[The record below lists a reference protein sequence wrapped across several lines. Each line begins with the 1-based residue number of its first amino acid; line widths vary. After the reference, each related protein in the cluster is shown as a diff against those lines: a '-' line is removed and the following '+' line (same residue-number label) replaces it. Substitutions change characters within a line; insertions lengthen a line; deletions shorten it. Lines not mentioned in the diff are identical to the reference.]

1 MAQIPG
7 VFQKRYPCEQVPED
21 DLIKAVL
28 NLDWGPSY
36 AEQLRRGTC
45 RIPLTEIPRSGIQS
59 LCILGKENE
68 RTNEGLKSAKL
79 SSGAY
84 VNRTGSFL
92 LLVHPE
98 ADDLLKALQ
107 LCRRSLC
114 QLLIWYSDI
123 ISLPEL
129 ENLTQ
134 LTHLDLSWCRNLTAL
149 PSLHNLTQLTQLE
162 LYECS
167 SLTALPSLD
176 NLKQLTDL
184 TLSGCSSLT
193 VLPSLDSLA
202 QLTGLNLSECSSLTA
217 LPSLDNLTQ
226 LTQLNLSKCSSLTDL
241 PSLDNLTQLT
251 RLDLSNCSRLT
262 TLLRLENLTHLT
274 KLLLENCCKLTTLP
288 NGIRQLQSLRRLDLS
303 KMHLHSLPDWL
314 PEITERFTTDYMDT
328 ESGTSGAIVNLGK
341 TIVDGVDM
349 SIFEQPYEMV
359 VEWFEKRKKG
369 AVQQLNEIKVVFLG
383 DGEAGKSH
391 TIARLMN
398 DGGDPID
405 YTDKSTPGIVIKHR
419 DYEVDDRKFRVH
431 YWDFGGQEIMHSM
444 HRIFLTKRTM
454 YVVLLNARDD
464 TQGDKAYYW
473 LQNIQS
479 FAPNAPVLLVLNKI
493 DQNPKAS
500 VDERTLRAKYPGL
513 TEIVR
518 MSALEFDQ
526 EQFNLEF
533 TDVLLKEICKC
544 DCLDAQWPKAWIAVK
559 NRLENMDT
567 HYILGTEYKRICRE
581 CQVGEVETELLDWFN
596 DLGVSFCFCDKED
609 YALKKHVILRPDWI
623 TNGLYIILFNDCAGA
638 KNGLI
643 PHESIYELLERASHD
658 KSIRCTL
665 PDASYNQPG
674 DVEYVLGV
682 MRKFQLS
689 LDAGDRREFVPMLCQ
704 RESTVDIHYLE
715 KDADTLEFRMEF
727 EYLPDNLLHRL
738 MVERHSE
745 LDMTNIWRT
754 GARFELPG
762 TGISAVVV
770 IESETL
776 KFFIRHTGTMHRPN
790 TYLTMLKA
798 NTDRIWRRMGL
809 QEPNYQLVY
818 KLDNKTGIFD
828 YEELQQAHEDGESTV
843 YSKVWRRRIAIK
855 DILNQSAP
863 DDLQKEH
870 QLLLSILQA
879 CEHIQR
885 EPDCRGTKEDS
896 RNRRMRDNLE
906 AGKYNIHDQ
915 TQIGVSNSGK
925 DVGELDLMVYDD
937 QRRPWSIIEALR
949 IYNGSTQDWDGH
961 LSKALKN
968 YNPHGVPFLFLV
980 TYVDCEKKKFDHIWD
995 VYQKHIKLYDP
1006 DDFAYVKDSFVPITG
1021 LRNNHYL
1028 RIASAQYACEKYTP
1042 TVYHIFVQMD
1052 PGK

>member
-1 MAQIPG
+1 MALFPG
-7 VFQKRYPCEQVPED
+7 LFQKRYPCEQIPEE
-21 DLIKAVL
+21 DLINAVL
-28 NLDWGPSY
+28 NLGWSSSD
-36 AEQLRRGTC
+36 AERVRRGTC
-45 RIPLTEIPRSGIQS
+45 RIPQAEIPWSGIQS

-68 RTNEGLKSAKL
+68 GTNEGLESAEL

-98 ADDLLKALQ
+98 ADALLNTLQ
-107 LCRRSLC
+107 LCRYSLC
-114 QLLIWYSDI
+114 RLRIRHSDI
-123 ISLPEL
+123 ISLPGL

-134 LTHLDLSWCRNLTAL
+134 LTQLDLSW
-149 PSLHNLTQLTQLE
+149 
-162 LYECS
+162 CS

-176 NLKQLTDL
+176 NLKQLTYL
-184 TLSGCSSLT
+184 NLFGCSSLT
-193 VLPSLDSLA
+193 ALPYLDNLKQLTQLSLYDCESLTALPSLDNLKQLTYLNLTECSS
-202 QLTGLNLSECSSLTA
+202 LTGLPSLNNQTQLTQLILWKCSSLTA
-217 LPSLDNLTQ
+217 LPSLDNL
-226 LTQLNLSKCSSLTDL
+226 K
-241 PSLDNLTQLT
+241 QLT
-251 RLDLSNCSRLT
+251 RLDLSRCSSLT
-262 TLLRLENLTHLT
+262 VLPKSLRNLESL
-274 KLLLENCCKLTTLP
+274 
-288 NGIRQLQSLRRLDLS
+288 RQLNLGFLKL
-303 KMHLHSLPDWL
+303 KELPDWL
-314 PEITERFTTDYMDT
+314 PEIAEEFTLKLSFDD
-328 ESGTSGAIVNLGK
+328 GHGKAIVSLYK
-341 TIVDGVDM
+341 TTVEGVDM

-359 VEWFEKRKKG
+359 VEWFEKRKQG
-369 AVQQLNEIKVVFLG
+369 QTHPLNEIKVVFLG

-419 DYEVDDRKFRVH
+419 DYEVEDRKFRVH

-444 HRIFLTKRTM
+444 HRIFLTNRTM

-526 EQFNLEF
+526 EQFNHEF

-544 DCLDAQWPKAWIAVK
+544 DCLDAQWPKTWITVK

-567 HYILGTEYKRICRE
+567 HYILGTKYKQICRE
-581 CQVGEVETELLDWFN
+581 CQVGEVETELLHWFN

-704 RESTVDIHYLE
+704 RESTMDIHYLE

-745 LDMTNIWRT
+745 LDMTNVWRT

-770 IESETL
+770 IDGETL

-870 QLLLSILQA
+870 QLLMSILQA

-915 TQIGVSNSGK
+915 TQIGVSSSGK

-937 QRRPWSIIEALR
+937 QHRPWSIIEALR